1 MDRFAFVHLFNRFFV
16 PFKNK
21 YYPQSH
27 RLHMDNATSHV
38 SGYTKQFF
46 YENGI
51 NHFKTPAQSPDLNP
65 IELVWHDLKVF
76 ISEECKP
83 NNERELIRG
92 IKEFWNTK
100 VTVEYCNAKINHIE
114 RVIETIINNGGK
126 ATGL

>member
-1 MDRFAFVHLFNRFFV
+1 MDRFAFVHLFNRFFF
-16 PFKNK
+16 PFKNQQ
-21 YYPQSH
+21 YPLSH
-27 RLHMDNATSHV
+27 RLHMDNASSHV
-38 SGYTKQFF
+38 SGYTRQFF
-46 YENGI
+46 SDNGI

-76 ISEECKP
+76 ISEEWKP

-92 IKEFWNTK
+92 IKDFWNTK
-100 VTVEYCNAKINHIE
+100 VTAEYCNTKINHIQ